1 MSESEAGLAIDV
13 LMQRKFSDAMG
24 PVGRVIHELAWRESV
39 EKRSAMIPVY
49 VSESLEVCVNSIV
62 VIDDIFL
69 VILNRSGEP

>member
-1 MSESEAGLAIDV
+1 
-13 LMQRKFSDAMG
+13 MG